1 MKKRA
6 KICFYIFITCA
17 VFALGIL
24 GYFVFNNDTDD
35 VMIGSRKFVTFNEVP
50 GAASYSV
57 SVNDSPEYI
66 ANYKVEKKATDN
78 ENEYSFKIEVSLPG
92 GTKLATENYIQEITS
107 KTRLYY

>member
-6 KICFYIFITCA
+6 RMCIYIFIACA

-24 GYFVFNNDTDD
+24 GYFVFNDSADN

-57 SVNDSPEYI
+57 SVNNSQDYI
-66 ANYKVEKKATDN
+66 ANYTVEKQETDK
-78 ENEYSFKIEVSLPG
+78 EDQYSFKIEVSLPG
-92 GTKLATENYIQEITS
+92 GLKLAT
-107 KTRLYY
+107 